1 VFVPI
6 LEFRRLVAILVEV
19 PGMPVLA
26 IALYTFTIGVSPVRG
41 YWAVFLDDALHG
53 SFKRFVVV
61 FSGQGYA
68 TAFSSEELV
77 TDVPVCLET
86 NLDRH
91 SEATEHGC
99 DQAAGGG
106 AVHKVKVVTREQI
119 VFFEASPLDPGSF
132 HGLKD
137 VLPSRDFRHELLQ
150 DQEARVASYAASV
163 EGENQRLPWVVD
175 GAGPA
180 LSSVVFAL

>member
-1 VFVPI
+1 VPI
-6 LEFRRLVAILVEV
+6 LEFRRLVTILVEV
-19 PGMPVLA
+19 PGMPVFA

-41 YWAVFLDDALHG
+41 YWAVLLDEALYG
-53 SFKRFVVV
+53 SFNRFMVV
-61 FSGQGYA
+61 FRGQGY
-68 TAFSSEELV
+68 TTTFSSEELV

-86 NLDRH
+86 DLDRH

-99 DQAAGGG
+99 NQTSGGG

-119 VFFEASPLDPGSF
+119 FFFEASPLGFGPF

-137 VLPSRDFRHELLQ
+137 VFPSRDFRHKVLQ
-150 DQEARVASYAASV
+150 DQEARVASYTASV
-163 EGENQRLPWVVD
+163 EGENQRVPWIVD

-180 LSSVVFAL
+180 LSRVVFTL